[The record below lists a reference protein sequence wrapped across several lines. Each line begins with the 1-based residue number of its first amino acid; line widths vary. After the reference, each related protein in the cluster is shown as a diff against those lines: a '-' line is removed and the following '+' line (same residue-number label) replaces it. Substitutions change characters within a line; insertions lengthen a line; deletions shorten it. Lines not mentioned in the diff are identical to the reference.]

1 MKTGIIGLF
10 VALSGTIV
18 LSSCSAE
25 EVKDEKEIVLK
36 PLVTI
41 QNVQEKPFHHEIRV
55 QGNIETDQD
64 VTLSAEMGGL
74 ITSINVKEGQTV
86 RKGQVVAR
94 VDASVLSSN
103 VNELKTKLEYA
114 EYMLDKQEELQKR
127 GVGSEFD
134 LETAKSQ
141 VNSIMASM
149 RSLNAQRGKAVIR
162 APFTG
167 VVDEVFARR
176 GQMAGPASP
185 IIRLVNNS
193 AIDIVASVSEKHF
206 TRVKIGTQI
215 SVSFPNYTDTV
226 IKLAITNVGNYI
238 QPTNRTFRIMS
249 EIKNNTFFLP
259 NMLAEVSI
267 TDFSVSN
274 GLVVPSISVLKD
286 RNNEDYIF
294 VAEAKKGKKD
304 HFKVHVVHVKVVN
317 KFDGETLITSSTKLT
332 KDTRIV
338 VEGAKGIADKD
349 TVRINVDEDKKD

>member
-10 VALSGTIV
+10 IVLTAAVV
-18 LSSCSAE
+18 LSSCEAE
-25 EVKDEKEIVLK
+25 IVQEEEIVLK

-41 QNVQEKPFHHEIRV
+41 QNVQEKSFHHEIRV

-114 EYMLDKQEELQKR
+114 EYMLGKQEELQKR

-149 RSLNAQRGKAVIR
+149 RSLNTQRGKAVIR

-185 IIRLVNNS
+185 IVRIVNNS
-193 AIDIVASVSEKHF
+193 SIDIVASISEKHF
-206 TRVKIGTQI
+206 TKVKIGTEMN
-215 SVSFPNYTDTV
+215 VSFPNYSDTV
-226 IKLAITNVGNYI
+226 IKLKVTNVGNYI

-249 EIKNNTFFLP
+249 EINNNTFFLP

-267 TDFSVSN
+267 TDFSVEN
-274 GLVVPSISVLKD
+274 GLIVPSVSVLKD

-294 VAEAKKGKKD
+294 VADPSKEENQ
-304 HFKVHVVHVKVVN
+304 FKVRVVHVAVVN
-317 KFDGETLITSSTKLT
+317 KFDGETLITSTTKLN
-332 KDTRIV
+332 KDTKV
-338 VEGAKGIADKD
+338 VVDGAKGIADKD
-349 TVRINVDEDKKD
+349 TVRINTDEDKKD